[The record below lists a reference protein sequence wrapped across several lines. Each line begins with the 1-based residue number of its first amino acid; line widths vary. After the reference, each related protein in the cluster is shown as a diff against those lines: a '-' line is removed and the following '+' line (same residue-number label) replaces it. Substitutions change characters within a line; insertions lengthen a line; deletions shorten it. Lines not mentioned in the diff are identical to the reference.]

1 MAKGEKWFLFLLA
14 LIGLGWIA
22 IASPLQFMD
31 ESIPSTGFVPV
42 IFSILFTALVIA
54 QIIVNLRKEK
64 KNAAPNHGQI
74 TEIAKTD
81 RKKILQ
87 VIFGLVA
94 AIIAFDFIGALTSL
108 FLLLVY
114 LLGLVERRP
123 IRQTLIVSVTTSLIL
138 FGLFKVWLGVPLP
151 TGPLGF

>member
-1 MAKGEKWFLFLLA
+1 MTKGEKWFLFLLA
-14 LIGLGWIA
+14 LLGVGWIA

-42 IFSILFTALVIA
+42 IFSILFTALVIV
-54 QIIVNLRKEK
+54 QIIINLRKEK

-74 TEIAKTD
+74 TQITKTD

-94 AIIAFDFIGALTSL
+94 AVIAFDFIGALTSL

-123 IRQTLIVSVTTSLIL
+123 IRQALIVSVTTSLIL